1 MNLELINFPE
11 ISLPALFI
19 ISLTGVVLLTGRGV
33 RWLALFLGI
42 QYVGVFL
49 LVFLSWPV
57 ALAAAKLVAGWVSA
71 ILLGVGAASLPN
83 VRLSADR
90 FSPSGRIFRLL
101 VALLV
106 WFTMILLS
114 PRLQEWFPGVGLE
127 TLVGSLLLVGLGAL
141 NLGLTV
147 QPLRVIA
154 GLLTVLGGFEILYA
168 ALENSILV
176 AGLLAS
182 LNLGLALVGLY
193 LLAADESGDT
203 A

>member
-1 MNLELINFPE
+1 MSFASINFPE
-11 ISLPALFI
+11 ISLPALFL
-19 ISLTGVVLLTGRGV
+19 ISLSGIVLLTGRGV
-33 RWLALFLGI
+33 RWLALFLGL

-49 LVFLSWPV
+49 LVYLSWSV
-57 ALAAAKLVAGWVSA
+57 TLAAAKLVAGWVA
-71 ILLGVGAASLPN
+71 AVLLGVGIASLPN
-83 VRLSADR
+83 VRMNADR

-101 VALLV
+101 VAFLV
-106 WFTMILLS
+106 WLTMVALAS
-114 PRLQEWFPGVGLE
+114 RLQVWFPHVGLE
-127 TLVGSLLLVGLGAL
+127 ILVGSLLMIGLGAL

-193 LLAADESGDT
+193 LLAASDSGDEP
-203 A
+203 